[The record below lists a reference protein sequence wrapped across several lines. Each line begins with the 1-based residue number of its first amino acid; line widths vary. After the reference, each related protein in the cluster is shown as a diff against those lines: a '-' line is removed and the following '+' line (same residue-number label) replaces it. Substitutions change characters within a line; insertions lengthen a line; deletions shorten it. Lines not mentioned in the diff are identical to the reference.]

1 MFGFLKKIKEL
12 ETSNQELT
20 KRLGNLEGKVE
31 ELSKKTI
38 SQKTLEEELPTLN
51 QILDEYL
58 NGEEIDDEN

>member
-1 MFGFLKKIKEL
+1 MFGFSKKIKKL

-20 KRLGNLEGKVE
+20 KRLGDLEGKVE

-38 SQKTLEEELPTLN
+38 SQKMLQEEPPTPS

-58 NGEEIDDEN
+58 NGEETDDEN